1 MVSREGQH
9 FVLMAED
16 DPDDRLLYEEA
27 LQKSDFKVSYHI
39 SADGLELVK
48 FLKEK
53 GNPRPSIILVD
64 LRMPGMNAHE
74 IIATV
79 KGDPELQTIPVIVF
93 TGADQESE
101 VRKVYAESAK
111 GYIIKPTGFDALIQ
125 TLNEIFSY
133 WFRTVRLPNEE

>member
-1 MVSREGQH
+1 MFSNESQH

-27 LQKSDFKVSYHI
+27 LRKSNFNVAYHI
-39 SADGLELVK
+39 SADGIELMN

-74 IIATV
+74 IIAAV
-79 KGDPELQTIPVIVF
+79 KADPELRTIPVVVL
-93 TGADQESE
+93 TGSNQEDE
-101 VRKVYAESAK
+101 VRKVYAEGAK
-111 GYIIKPTGFDALIQ
+111 GYVLKPNAFEALVN
-125 TLNEIFSY
+125 TLNEIFRY
-133 WFRTVRLPNEE
+133 WFSVVTLPRY